1 MIIDIS
7 CSLLSILF
15 VNFIQNQYIIPSDLC
30 FTEKGKIRKGRHT
43 KCVQVLLF
51 IFYFSGMAPLRF
63 VQPQLFVVQQFFERI
78 VIVVGEVC

>member
-30 FTEKGKIRKGRHT
+30 FTKKGKIRKERNT

-78 VIVVGEVC
+78 VIVGEVC

>member
-15 VNFIQNQYIIPSDLC
+15 VNFIQNQYIIPPDDLC
-30 FTEKGKIRKGRHT
+30 FTKKVKFEKGMHT

-63 VQPQLFVVQQFFERI
+63 VQPQLFVVQQFLERI
-78 VIVVGEVC
+78 VIVGEVC